1 MPMSINPLQA
11 QLEQQL
17 RLNIELRAELDDC
30 RLAAAAASPLPLA
43 AWQLSQVQ
51 IALAAMPEATPAT
64 LHLPPASTA
73 PGWLARLQLAWVQLG
88 QGHGAAAATL
98 QAELQDHLRGAD
110 KAGAA
115 GLDLLNRV
123 LASQVWLA
131 GSTTPPPAEHSALNS
146 AGLRLALDQL
156 ALSSCGQALCLSGWC
171 IDPAYQLAALVLLR
185 GGQALS
191 VPLAALQRFQ
201 RTDLA
206 PMLEEQ
212 GLAAH
217 WPAGFNLAMA
227 LPPAA
232 NPGEAPVL
240 FVLLHNGE
248 QFCLSRPISPRPICW
263 TELLASPLPW
273 PLPGDLAGLLQNAT
287 G

>member
-1 MPMSINPLQA
+1 
-11 QLEQQL
+11 
-17 RLNIELRAELDDC
+17 
-30 RLAAAAASPLPLA
+30 
-43 AWQLSQVQ
+43 
-51 IALAAMPEATPAT
+51 
-64 LHLPPASTA
+64 
-73 PGWLARLQLAWVQLG
+73 
-88 QGHGAAAATL
+88 
-98 QAELQDHLRGAD
+98 
-110 KAGAA
+110 
-115 GLDLLNRV
+115 
-123 LASQVWLA
+123 LA

-156 ALSSCGQALCLSGWC
+156 ALSSCGQALCLRGWC

-185 GGQALS
+185 GGQALP

-217 WPAGFNLAMA
+217 WPAGFNMAMA

-287 G
+287 C